1 MRRMHHKL
9 KSISACARAYLIW
22 LSLRRG
28 LKRISLIGTLPTAT
42 GEVNEHDAGIF
53 GVGKMFAVVH
63 AEVFA
68 TGSIYSTQF
77 NCLTGTNVQILT
89 LLT

>member
-9 KSISACARAYLIW
+9 KSISAGARAYLIW

-28 LKRISLIGTLPTAT
+28 LKRISLLGTPPTTT
-42 GEVNEHDAGIF
+42 GEVNKHDAGIF
-53 GVGKMFAVVH
+53 GVGEMFGVVH

-68 TGSIYSTQF
+68 TESLYGTQF
-77 NCLTGTNVQILT
+77 TCFTGTKVQILT